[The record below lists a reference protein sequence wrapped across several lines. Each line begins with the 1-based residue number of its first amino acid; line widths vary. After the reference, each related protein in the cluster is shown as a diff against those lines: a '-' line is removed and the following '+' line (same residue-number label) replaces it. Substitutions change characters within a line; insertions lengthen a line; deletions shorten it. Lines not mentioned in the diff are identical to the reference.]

1 MAFFHQCLPLLML
14 QAKERPMCSSTVFT
28 YVLNVRIVIIFLFI
42 YISFSCIMRQRLI
55 YWPVFQDGTWSTIKG
70 SFTVVK
76 DFKDVCVHSYYSFME
91 ELRQKDGQYYEIR
104 LAVKFSLPIL
114 SHVAVM
120 AKSIIYALIQKS
132 FITKE
137 HYRYQTLSQPIC
149 RFQNLA
155 SSLLTYKFKSIDHSI
170 PD

>member
-1 MAFFHQCLPLLML
+1 TKLLGPFL
-14 QAKERPMCSSTVFT
+14 KLAVC
-28 YVLNVRIVIIFLFI
+28 IFLPVVLILWVVVGIVGSILGGILYGFLSPMFATFDAVGEGKTNVFI
-42 YISFSCIMRQRLI
+42 HCFY
-55 YWPVFQDGTWSTIKG
+55 DGTWSTIKG

-114 SHVAVM
+114 SHVVVM
-120 AKSIIYALIQKS
+120 AKSIIYLIQKS

-137 HYRYQTLSQPIC
+137 HYGLSNP
-149 RFQNLA
+149 
-155 SSLLTYKFKSIDHSI
+155 
-170 PD
+170 